1 MGGGGGSNYLFPI
14 ETHITCDFP
23 GGVRTPCP
31 PPSGSALDFVSVAL
45 FSQIQSVGI
54 VDGQEGGLFGASP
67 DCITVSTATTIF
79 EDSSTNLVSNA
90 GVPVELIPSSISV
103 DGSIQEIVTETIQP
117 VTPEKVLQILQGAP
131 FHFFLLWYK

>member
-1 MGGGGGSNYLFPI
+1 MF
-14 ETHITCDFP
+14 
-23 GGVRTPCP
+23 
-31 PPSGSALDFVSVAL
+31 DFVSVAL

-54 VDGQEGGLFGASP
+54 VDGQEGGLFGTSP

-117 VTPEKVLQILQGAP
+117 VTPEKVLQILQRAP
-131 FHFFLLWYK
+131 FHFFCSLVQLRFVISCESYGISNHIFPDRFFFQSKYLQ

>member
-1 MGGGGGSNYLFPI
+1 MINFI
-14 ETHITCDFP
+14 
-23 GGVRTPCP
+23 
-31 PPSGSALDFVSVAL
+31 SVAL

-54 VDGQEGGLFGASP
+54 VDGQEGGLFGTSP

-117 VTPEKVLQILQGAP
+117 VTPEKVLQILLQAP
-131 FHFFLLWYK
+131 VSFFLP